1 MADDRP
7 EGERAEDEREDVWF
21 EERTIEERT
30 VELRGVSEREGYPY
44 LGDSDVRPPAR
55 PPAPPAPPPPPP
67 AEKGGSRNKTIALAL
82 GALALVLAAIAVAW
96 LAFGEEDTREVPTVE
111 GLPLDEAVDR
121 LQSEGFQVDVAT
133 EPNEARSGTVFAQ
146 DPGAGTQAEEG
157 STVRVSVSGGP
168 DTISVPNAVGLPEA
182 EARDRLVDAGFEVE
196 STEVFSDREPG
207 TVTTQSPSAG
217 AQAEAGSTVTIEVS
231 QGTGLVQV
239 PNVVGLTRGEA
250 EAELSNAQLEANVV
264 EVPSDEPVG
273 TVVAQSP
280 VGGRA
285 QQGSTVRLNVSA
297 GRSS

>member
-7 EGERAEDEREDVWF
+7 EGDRAEDEREDEWF

-55 PPAPPAPPPPPP
+55 APAPAAPPPPP
-67 AEKGGSRNKTIALAL
+67 AQKGGSRNKTIAIAL
-82 GALALVLAAIAVAW
+82 GALALVLAAAAVAW

-111 GLPLDEAVDR
+111 GLPLNEAVER
-121 LQSEGFQVDVAT
+121 LQNEGFQVAVAT
-133 EPNEARSGTVFAQ
+133 EPSDARSGTVFAQ

-157 STVRVSVSGGP
+157 STVQVSVSGGP
-168 DTISVPNAVGLPEA
+168 ETISVPNAVGLPEA

-196 STEVFSDREPG
+196 SNGVFSDREPG
-207 TVTTQSPSAG
+207 IVASQTPSAG
-217 AQAEAGSTVTIEVS
+217 AQAEPGSTVRIEVS
-231 QGTGLVQV
+231 QGTGMVDV

-250 EAELSNAQLEANVV
+250 EAELSTAGLEANVIQ
-264 EVPSDEPVG
+264 VPSDEPVG
-273 TVVAQSP
+273 TVVAQNP
-280 VGGRA
+280 VGGQA